1 MRDPSLEYF
10 PAISESSTLSGA
22 AETIGMSQQGLSAYL
37 SRLEGYYGMKLVERK
52 PSLALTP
59 AGARVLEAAREID
72 HVHRLL
78 DEDLAV
84 IKGLNAG
91 VLAVAIFE
99 PLTQA
104 VMGSDVLDRFFSE
117 HKGLSL
123 ELLSGSSADVVSLVS
138 RDKADIGI
146 TTVSDLG
153 DWIDRYP
160 RLEFYWLSKNTK
172 YLIGQTSLVD
182 RYITSDKS
190 RSDGIGLKSL
200 KGIPLVLPYSATGIN
215 KRVRSYMEENGLPC
229 NVVSEGRNDQMLSL
243 YVARGRAA
251 GICMKAEAGI
261 VTSRS
266 LEKISMYPILEP
278 DLVGSTVLIHRKN
291 AALPS
296 VAESFIK
303 ELKTKWSVEG

>member
-1 MRDPSLEYF
+1 MRGPSLEYF
-10 PAISESSTLSGA
+10 PAIAESATLSAA

-37 SRLEGYYGMKLVERK
+37 SRLEGYYGTKLVERK

-59 AGARVLEAAREID
+59 AGTRVLEAAREID

-78 DEDLAV
+78 DEDLAA

-91 VLAVAIFE
+91 TLGVAIFE

-104 VMGSDVLDRFFSE
+104 IMGSDVLDHFFVE
-117 HKGLSL
+117 HEGLSL
-123 ELLSGSSADVVSLVS
+123 ELLSGSSADVVSLVL

-153 DWIDRYP
+153 DWVDRYP
-160 RLEFYWLSKNTK
+160 QLEFYWLSKSAK
-172 YLIGQTSLVD
+172 FLIGQTSLID
-182 RYITSDKS
+182 SYITSEKG
-190 RSDGIGLKSL
+190 RIDGIKLKCL

-215 KRVRSYMEENGLPC
+215 KKVRSYMEESGLPC

-243 YVARGRAA
+243 YVAKGRAA
-251 GICMKAEAGI
+251 GICMKAEASI
-261 VTSRS
+261 VISRS
-266 LEKISMYPILEP
+266 LEEISLYPILEP

-291 AALPS
+291 AALPPRGG
-296 VAESFIK
+296 EFHQG
-303 ELKTKWSVEG
+303 T